1 MNSTKLSE
9 TVKDWY
15 YNFFD
20 SFEPDKQVI
29 ADIHN
34 IDYRRKDDIF
44 VIDVR
49 GRGWSSFICFY
60 MFLYKSYAFF
70 LKDIAYL
77 GTKENT
83 LGGFMQ
89 FSKEPLGSDPK
100 GNAGFTLVELAI
112 VLVVIGLIIAAVL
125 KGEDLIQNAR
135 MLNFVSNP
143 VRVAQTS
150 AMSYYDR
157 TGQFPVGSG
166 SNGPLY
172 QMYQTGINS
181 VLDLKNPFTAGS
193 DSLGMALGTI
203 QVTDSSGNT
212 ANYAVILIEP
222 VIVPASGGTPIAT
235 NWTNSELGYANYLKS
250 KIDGSTSSWTT
261 RSVRM
266 ISIGN
271 LISYKSLQSEINTQT
286 TSTYDGYFPSTDLIK
301 SSQFVDVN
309 TNTTNIIGSPN
320 YTLVYFYNQQPH

>member
-1 MNSTKLSE
+1 
-9 TVKDWY
+9 
-15 YNFFD
+15 
-20 SFEPDKQVI
+20 
-29 ADIHN
+29 
-34 IDYRRKDDIF
+34 
-44 VIDVR
+44 
-49 GRGWSSFICFY
+49 
-60 MFLYKSYAFF
+60 
-70 LKDIAYL
+70 
-77 GTKENT
+77 
-83 LGGFMQ
+83 MQ
-89 FSKEPLGSDPK
+89 LSKEPLSSSPK
-100 GNAGFTLVELAI
+100 GNTGFTLIELAI

-261 RSVRM
+261 GSVRM
-266 ISIGN
+266 IKIGN
-271 LISYKSLQSEINTQT
+271 LISYKPLKSEIQTQT
-286 TSTYDGYFPSTDLIK
+286 TSSTYDGYFPSTDLVD
-301 SSQFVDVN
+301 SSQFVDVS
-309 TNTTNIIGSPN
+309 TTNIIGSPN

>member
-1 MNSTKLSE
+1 MK
-9 TVKDWY
+9 
-15 YNFFD
+15 
-20 SFEPDKQVI
+20 
-29 ADIHN
+29 
-34 IDYRRKDDIF
+34 R
-44 VIDVR
+44 
-49 GRGWSSFICFY
+49 
-60 MFLYKSYAFF
+60 
-70 LKDIAYL
+70 
-77 GTKENT
+77 
-83 LGGFMQ
+83 
-89 FSKEPLGSDPK
+89 SK
-100 GNAGFTLVELAI
+100 NAGFTLIELAI

-135 MLNFVSNP
+135 MLNFVTNP
-143 VRVAQTS
+143 VQKAQAA
-150 AMSYYDR
+150 AMAYYDR

-172 QMYQTGINS
+172 QMYQAGINS

-212 ANYAVILIEP
+212 ANYPVILIEP
-222 VIVPASGGTPIAT
+222 VIVSASGGTPTAT

-250 KIDGSTSSWTT
+250 RIDGSTSSWTT
-261 RSVRM
+261 GSVRM

-271 LISYKSLQSEINTQT
+271 LISYNQLQSEINTQT
-286 TSTYDGYFPSTDLIK
+286 TSTYDGYFPSTDLVT
-301 SSQFVDVN
+301 SSKFVDVN